1 MSYPTKTSQPKT
13 QLITIKCKKNYYRLI
28 LYPKTWL
35 SRVQTSKVLQ
45 LIQKKTQV
53 SNELVSRIEQE
64 HNYGE
69 ESLLRWKQLPDKSPR
84 NLRQGEGKYHKVRAS
99 NLQKNL

>member
-1 MSYPTKTSQPKT
+1 MWK
-13 QLITIKCKKNYYRLI
+13 IYYRLI

-35 SRVQTSKVLQ
+35 SRLQASKVLQ

-69 ESLLRWKQLPDKSPR
+69 ESLLRWKQLPDQSPR
-84 NLRQGEGKYHKVRAS
+84 SLGKEENDKY
-99 NLQKNL
+99 NKNPGS

>member
-1 MSYPTKTSQPKT
+1 MSRPKNGRDGT
-13 QLITIKCKKNYYRLI
+13 CLIPPRQVSLKLHYNNKMQKIYYQLT

-35 SRVQTSKVLQ
+35 SRVQASKVLQ

-64 HNYGE
+64 HN
-69 ESLLRWKQLPDKSPR
+69 
-84 NLRQGEGKYHKVRAS
+84 
-99 NLQKNL
+99 

>member
-1 MSYPTKTSQPKT
+1 MQKIYY
-13 QLITIKCKKNYYRLI
+13 QLT

-35 SRVQTSKVLQ
+35 SPVQNSKVLQ

-53 SNELVSRIEQE
+53 SNELVSRIEQD
-64 HNYGE
+64 HNLGE

-84 NLRQGEGKYHKVRAS
+84 SLGKEENDKY
-99 NLQKNL
+99 NKNSGS